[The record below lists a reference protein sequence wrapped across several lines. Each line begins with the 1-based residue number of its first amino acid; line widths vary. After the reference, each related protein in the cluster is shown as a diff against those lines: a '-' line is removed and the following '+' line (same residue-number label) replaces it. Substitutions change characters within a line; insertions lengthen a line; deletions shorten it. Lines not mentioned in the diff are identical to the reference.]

1 MSSSGLH
8 MHQMHIL
15 FTDIASKTHTQITYT
30 QEEREREGGGGK
42 EEGKRGG
49 KERGRELESWL

>member
-1 MSSSGLH
+1 